1 MERLFFIAVSKRVR
15 KQKYLVFCQLIM
27 RTVL

>member
-1 MERLFFIAVSKRVR
+1 MERLFIAVSKRVR

>member
-1 MERLFFIAVSKRVR
+1 MERLFITVSKRVR
-15 KQKYLVFCQLIM
+15 KQKYLVFCQLVM